1 MLGWLFLFYKSF
13 HNGNYQLNDINDNLC
28 YSYDC
33 RYFHPLLLSGNS
45 VYPITQVLKIMQ
57 GVVVVKDDFF
67 MKLLSRIPPL
77 ILLPLLW
84 HNRKHQYMNIT
95 NRLQIQTRQELRSW
109 LEEHSGVSTHA
120 WIPVLSKH
128 HDELS
133 YLAIVEESICFGWID
148 STKKRVGDT
157 TLQRIS
163 PRRKSG
169 NWTELNKERARRLIR
184 LGLMTQTG
192 HRALPDMSEDSFVVC
207 PDVLDAIK
215 ADPETYQNFLALPPL
230 YVRIRVDNI
239 QSYPKESETYERR
252 LKKFLQ
258 NTKQGQLYGDWND
271 NGRL

>member
-1 MLGWLFLFYKSF
+1 ME
-13 HNGNYQLNDINDNLC
+13 
-28 YSYDC
+28 
-33 RYFHPLLLSGNS
+33 
-45 VYPITQVLKIMQ
+45 
-57 GVVVVKDDFF
+57 
-67 MKLLSRIPPL
+67 
-77 ILLPLLW
+77 
-84 HNRKHQYMNIT
+84 IT
-95 NRLQIQTRQELRSW
+95 NRLQIESRQELRNW
-109 LEEHSGVSTHA
+109 LEEHSRASTHA

-133 YLAIVEESICFGWID
+133 YLAIVEEAICFGWID
-148 STKKRVGDT
+148 STKKRVDDT

-184 LGLMTQTG
+184 LGFMTPAG
-192 HRALPDMSEDSFVVC
+192 HEALPDMSEDSFAVC

-239 QSYPKESETYERR
+239 QSYPRDSETYERR